1 MLTVY
6 IYLNIHRICM
16 VRRQSVPETQKG
28 DLLASSQ
35 RLECTHSFFLSSHRS
50 SFFSALNSILRVRYP
65 EELNDRVRIMVLRS
79 C

>member
-16 VRRQSVPETQKG
+16 VRRQPVPEAQKG

-35 RLECTHSFFLSSHRS
+35 SLECTHSFFSLIALLSSQLS
-50 SFFSALNSILRVRYP
+50 TLF
-65 EELNDRVRIMVLRS
+65 
-79 C
+79 